1 MVLPRREFPTGT
13 EQLRQWQTIDLLLS
27 SVEMSIHWATVLVV
41 GSFATGQ
48 ADAMSDVD
56 AFILVDT
63 GTFPMAWNHR
73 HELHG
78 QSVIA
83 CWDTG
88 LGEPGFGGHK
98 WLTTDLVYF
107 DCAIAEPQ
115 TVKLAG
121 PSLVAAGREDLFAGI
136 ASEPVPSK
144 PDPVWSIE
152 PKPIPV
158 AYAELKLA
166 VRALTRPA

>member
-1 MVLPRREFPTGT
+1 MPRCEFPTGT
-13 EQLRQWQTIDLLLS
+13 DRLRQCRSIGRLLS
-27 SVEMSIHWATVLVV
+27 SVEASIHWGTVLVV
-41 GSFATGQ
+41 GSFATGE

-63 GTFPMAWNHR
+63 GTFPVAWDLR
-73 HELHG
+73 HDLHG
-78 QSVIA
+78 ESVVA

-98 WLTTDLVYF
+98 WLTTDLTYF

-121 PSLVAAGREDLFAGI
+121 PFLPAAGREDLVAGI
-136 ASEPVPSK
+136 T
-144 PDPVWSIE
+144 PDPVPRKQDPVWRIE
-152 PKPIPV
+152 PKPIAV

-166 VRALTRPA
+166 VRASTRPA